1 MRNLILPYAEEAIAQ
16 IHAGDDVI
24 IYPNASI
31 LGDIT
36 VGNGSIIV
44 SNTLVTEDIPERML
58 VKPSANGISIRPL

>member
-1 MRNLILPYAEEAIAQ
+1 MGRLRSSVTGGKRHPTI
-16 IHAGDDVI
+16 GDDVI

-58 VKPSANGISIRPL
+58 VKPSASGISIRPL